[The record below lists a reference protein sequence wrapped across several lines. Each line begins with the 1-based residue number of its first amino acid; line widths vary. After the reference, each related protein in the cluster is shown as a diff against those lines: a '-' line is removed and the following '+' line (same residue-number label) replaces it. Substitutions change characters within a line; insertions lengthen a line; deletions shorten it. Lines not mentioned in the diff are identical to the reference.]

1 MPLPTRGIHGDSHSV
16 LVLMESDGEQK
27 RLISERCRIENGDT
41 KPRVRALEVERALQR
56 VAVQQGLV
64 LNLVLSSMFVNIGTV
79 LSVSAMPLAS
89 SLSFAAA
96 AIFGLL
102 TLVKLFKVKG
112 LEKKELQ
119 LSGAVPV

>member
-1 MPLPTRGIHGDSHSV
+1 M
-16 LVLMESDGEQK
+16 
-27 RLISERCRIENGDT
+27 
-41 KPRVRALEVERALQR
+41 RALEVERALQR

-89 SLSFAAA
+89 SLSFIAA
-96 AIFGLL
+96 AICGVL
-102 TLVKLFKVKG
+102 TLVKLFKFKS

-119 LSGAVPV
+119 LSGAIPV